1 MSESD
6 FVTIVTGGSG
16 NLGRATV
23 ALLAARG
30 HRVVAVDRAA
40 WTLDAVRDAPERHE
54 ALVEADLA
62 DPDAAERVVAKA
74 FSRFGRLDGVV
85 NTVGGFAMAPIAESG
100 PELWEQMFRLNVI
113 TTVNVFRAAIA
124 RMRGAGRGSLIA
136 IAAAPALRAPAGMAA
151 YAAAKSGVIRMVES
165 FAEELKP
172 EHIRVNA
179 ILPSII
185 DTPQNRA
192 AMPDADHSRWVRPEQ
207 LADVIAF
214 LISDASSAVT
224 GASIGVP
231 GAT

>member
-1 MSESD
+1 MSERD

-23 ALLAARG
+23 ALLAQRG

-54 ALVEADLA
+54 ALVEADLSL
-62 DPDAAERVVAKA
+62 PEAAERVVARA
-74 FSRFGRLDGVV
+74 LDRFGRLDGVV
-85 NTVGGFAMAPIAESG
+85 NTVGGFAMAPIADSG
-100 PELWEQMFRLNVI
+100 LELWEQMFRINVL
-113 TTVNVFRAAIA
+113 TTLNVFRAAIA
-124 RMRGAGRGSLIA
+124 RMRVAGRGSLVA
-136 IAAAPALRAPAGMAA
+136 IAAAPALRAPAGMSA
-151 YAAAKSGVIRMVES
+151 YAAAKSGVIRLVES

-172 EHIRVNA
+172 DRVRVNA

-192 AMPDADHSRWVRPEQ
+192 AMPDADHSRWVRPEE
-207 LADVIAF
+207 LANVIAF
-214 LISDASSAVT
+214 LLSDSASAVT
-224 GASIGVP
+224 AASIGVP

>member
-1 MSESD
+1 MPETD

-23 ALLAARG
+23 ALLAQRG

-54 ALVEADLA
+54 AMVEADLSL
-62 DPDAAERVVAKA
+62 PESAERVVGRALD
-74 FSRFGRLDGVV
+74 RFGRLDGVV
-85 NTVGGFAMAPIAESG
+85 NTVGGFAMAPIADSG
-100 PELWEQMFRLNVI
+100 PELWEQMFRINVLTTLNI
-113 TTVNVFRAAIA
+113 FRASIA
-124 RMRGAGRGSLIA
+124 RMRTAGRGSLVA
-136 IAAAPALRAPAGMAA
+136 IAAAPALRAPAGMSA
-151 YAAAKSGVIRMVES
+151 YAAAKSGVIRLVES

-172 EHIRVNA
+172 ERLRVNA

-207 LADVIAF
+207 LANVIAF
-214 LISDASSAVT
+214 LLSDSASAVT

-231 GAT
+231 GAS